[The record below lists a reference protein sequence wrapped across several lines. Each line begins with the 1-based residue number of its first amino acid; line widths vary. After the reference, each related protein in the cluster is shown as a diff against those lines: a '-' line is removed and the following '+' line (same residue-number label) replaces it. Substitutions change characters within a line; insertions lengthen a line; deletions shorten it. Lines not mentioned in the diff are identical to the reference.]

1 MSAQSETVYS
11 LPGGGALLAPEL
23 ANQLDLEP
31 EALQCWFEAASY
43 GDQASKVG
51 QGGRQAAW
59 FVNGPFGQAVLRHYC
74 RGGLVARFNES
85 SYLWQGASRTRS
97 WREFQVMSYLHNKG
111 LAVPKVL
118 AGAWWQQGFW
128 YHAALISQRVPDVQ
142 PLTLCLDRASPEAVA
157 HEIVC
162 MHQFEVWHADL
173 NAYNILLDANDKV
186 WLIDFDR
193 ARQGPVSPA
202 QALGNVQRLRRS
214 LLKVC
219 GPRGDQ
225 WWQQMFSAYRHE
237 TQR

>member
-1 MSAQSETVYS
+1 M
-11 LPGGGALLAPEL
+11 
-23 ANQLDLEP
+23 
-31 EALQCWFEAASY
+31 
-43 GDQASKVG
+43 
-51 QGGRQAAW
+51 
-59 FVNGPFGQAVLRHYC
+59 
-74 RGGLVARFNES
+74 
-85 SYLWQGASRTRS
+85 
-97 WREFQVMSYLHNKG
+97 
-111 LAVPKVL
+111 
-118 AGAWWQQGFW
+118 
-128 YHAALISQRVPDVQ
+128 PDVQ

-157 HEIVC
+157 HEIVR

-225 WWQQMFSAYRHE
+225 WWQQMFSAYRHQ